1 MSKLNVAFLWHM
13 HQPCYRIPD
22 SRVFRLPWVRLHGL
36 KDYYDML
43 SNALKFPE
51 IKVSFNLVPGLLEQL
66 QDYTEGRA
74 TDQHFIVSQKQPSDL
89 SEEER
94 CFILKDFFMAH
105 WPNMVEP
112 YPRYLALLEK
122 RGRHFHPSAL
132 PKISQTFSDQE
143 LLDLMV
149 WFNLCWI
156 DPLHFKQ
163 RAELAK
169 LKAKGKNF
177 TLEDKDRLLD
187 QQMDILRSI
196 IPAYKKAWD
205 QKSIEIATSPF
216 YHPILPLLCD
226 TQTARECMPGAPL
239 PQRFSYPG
247 DAQAQITSGLDYMEK
262 LLGRRPSGLWP
273 SEGSVSEKTVELIR
287 QAGVKWMASDEKIWE
302 QSLGK
307 AGRNREDPGEAG
319 QFYRSHIWDQ
329 ADTTRLFFRDQ
340 QLSDLIGF
348 AYYGW
353 DGQAAARDLVG
364 RLERKADA
372 LGSRAADHIVPVIL
386 DGENAW
392 EAFPQDGQVFLDQ
405 LYQQLAQSPKL
416 KCCTFS
422 QYLEQDP
429 EPGKMSRIF
438 PGSWINHD
446 FSIWIGQEEDNR
458 AWNLLLAARQAIDRQ
473 KESVDPAVMPEITR
487 ELQIAEGS
495 DWCWW
500 YGGNFS
506 SENLE
511 DFDSLFR
518 SHLQWIYQLLNV
530 EAPRELFSPISLG
543 KDLDI
548 LINQPIDL
556 IVPKIDGRVSDF
568 YEWAGAGSYNIR
580 QDGGTMH
587 RGQSLLEVVHFGF
600 DQGNLYLRL
609 DPHEKA
615 DITEIQALSINLE
628 FQGQPVRTIQVKP
641 GVPEN
646 GSAISSAYGKIIE
659 IKLPFTAI
667 EAKPG
672 DTISFYVALVQNGLT
687 VERHPIR
694 SPISFKVPDGEF
706 GANNWGA

>member
-43 SNALKFPE
+43 SNALKHPE
-51 IKVSFNLVPGLLEQL
+51 VKVSFNLVPGLLEQL

-74 TDQHFIVSQKQPSDL
+74 TDRHFIVSQKQPSDL

-94 CFILKDFFMAH
+94 SFILKDFFMAH

-132 PKISQTFSDQE
+132 PKIGQHFSDQDM
-143 LLDLMV
+143 LDLMV

-156 DPLHFKQ
+156 DPLHFKE
-163 RAELAK
+163 RPELAK

-177 TLEDKDRLLD
+177 TTEDKDCLLS

-205 QKSIEIATSPF
+205 QKAIEIATSPF

-247 DAQAQITSGLDYMEK
+247 DAQAQIASGLDYMEK
-262 LLGRRPSGLWP
+262 LFGRRPSGMWP

-372 LGSRAADHIVPVIL
+372 LGSKAAAHIVPVIL

-392 EAFPQDGQVFLDQ
+392 EAFPQDGQIFLDQ

-416 KCCTFS
+416 NCCTFS
-422 QYLEQDP
+422 QYLEQGP

-473 KESVDPAVMPEITR
+473 KDSIAPAVMPEITK

-518 SHLQWIYQLLNV
+518 SHLQRIYQLLNL

-543 KDLDI
+543 KDLDV

-556 IVPKIDGRVSDF
+556 IAPKIDGRVSDF
-568 YEWAGAGSYNIR
+568 YEWAGAGHIQHQAGR
-580 QDGGTMH
+580 RDHAPGPEPAGG
-587 RGQSLLEVVHFGF
+587 GPF
-600 DQGNLYLRL
+600 RL
-609 DPHEKA
+609 
-615 DITEIQALSINLE
+615 
-628 FQGQPVRTIQVKP
+628 
-641 GVPEN
+641 
-646 GSAISSAYGKIIE
+646 
-659 IKLPFTAI
+659 
-667 EAKPG
+667 
-672 DTISFYVALVQNGLT
+672 
-687 VERHPIR
+687 
-694 SPISFKVPDGEF
+694 
-706 GANNWGA
+706 